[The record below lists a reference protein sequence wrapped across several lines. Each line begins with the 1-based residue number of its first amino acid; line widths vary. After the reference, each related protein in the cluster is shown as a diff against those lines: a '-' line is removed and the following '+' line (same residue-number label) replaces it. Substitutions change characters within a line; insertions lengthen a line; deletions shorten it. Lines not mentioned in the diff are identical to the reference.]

1 MGNLPKGLDERGI
14 RNDEVEVTQCHKSNA
29 CDTDMDEKY
38 MDEANSE
45 YVEREKAIAEPK
57 LEKEDRLVLDPGKI
71 INENAAVGLGEIVEK
86 NDIEGDEL
94 NIEEVFDYCDK
105 SAGMDYEDEIIQVD
119 KKRLNEDAEKIVVGC
134 VNYDD
139 FEANGNNEAREVD
152 RMAKTS
158 IQKKSKKELDFEA
171 RYQGDDRGGC
181 VKKEL
186 NNRGLIDFDIETR
199 KTAFDEY
206 DIPVVSD
213 DNNMISSN
221 QGKDDEGM
229 SSMIESDPKVAR
241 HDKEAMMEKM
251 SGEKYKGSGKTNEL
265 LKRVLKVLMKDDTLN
280 NVNDKIRKAE
290 INQHNIPEW
299 SDLVH
304 RNRYNEIGAA
314 ERVYN
319 SSCKMNE
326 LKALMKDK
334 VDDNW
339 VYDKCYEKVID
350 EIERNDDNRLNDTFE
365 TREAEISKNDIPD
378 HGVENVDNRDKAPDK
393 IPSRIWIFDEKSCH
407 DELRVCDLESAMK
420 TEVDGKGGTEVK
432 SMVNKSE
439 HGEIKSEEIE
449 LKNADF
455 NITKH
460 MENDHMDD
468 KWKINISNMFKQKA
482 TRAYEKI

>member
-1 MGNLPKGLDERGI
+1 MNLMRRYEDSAKRKVKKIKIKGINKALI
-14 RNDEVEVTQCHKSNA
+14 CYKNA

-119 KKRLNEDAEKIVVGC
+119 KKRKSNIPGVGC

-290 INQHNIPEW
+290 INQHNIPE
-299 SDLVH
+299 
-304 RNRYNEIGAA
+304 
-314 ERVYN
+314 
-319 SSCKMNE
+319 
-326 LKALMKDK
+326 
-334 VDDNW
+334 
-339 VYDKCYEKVID
+339 VID

-378 HGVENVDNRDKAPDK
+378 HGVENVDNRDKAPDSRAK
-393 IPSRIWIFDEKSCH
+393 INDIRMKNIIETHNDIKEKYLHEYGFLMKNLAMMNFVQTFDRGRVLLDNLLKIMELWGLFLQIMMERRSCLCWKLRGRSSWGSSSCH
-407 DELRVCDLESAMK
+407 DDLQYAVNLHRMK
-420 TEVDGKGGTEVK
+420 GKANNRSEVIAYGARDRSGADQ
-432 SMVNKSE
+432 
-439 HGEIKSEEIE
+439 GEI
-449 LKNADF
+449 A
-455 NITKH
+455 
-460 MENDHMDD
+460 
-468 KWKINISNMFKQKA
+468 
-482 TRAYEKI
+482 